1 MADKRQYEKKSN
13 LVVGDN
19 LNWGQKYPEPV
30 RPQKVSDVTAMN
42 EKYQLGK
49 LPKGGFQSV
58 WDFSQGSYS
67 TKLSPTDKPEK
78 KVKF

>member
-1 MADKRQYEKKSN
+1 MSDTGTKQKKSN

-19 LNWGQKYPEPV
+19 LSWGQKFADPI
-30 RPQKVSDVTAMN
+30 RPQKPSDNTGMN
-42 EKYQLGK
+42 EKWTPGK

-67 TKLSPTDKPEK
+67 TKLSPTGKPEK
-78 KVKF
+78 KMKF

>member
-1 MADKRQYEKKSN
+1 MSDTGTKQIKSK

-19 LNWGQKYPEPV
+19 LSWGQKYADPI
-30 RPQKVSDVTAMN
+30 RPQKASDNTGMN

-49 LPKGGFQSV
+49 LPKGGYQSV

-67 TKLSPTDKPEK
+67 TKLSPTSKPEK